1 MASSSLSPRRPCP
14 AERGPGAIRRRS
26 NAPVIALDTSVLV
39 ASFSTWHEAHD
50 AALRATRED
59 AWLPAHV
66 LLESY
71 SILTRMPEPYR
82 AAPDVVAEYLRKQW
96 GERILVPATGLL
108 QQAPQILASHGVPGG
123 STYDALVGL
132 TAREGGCSLLT
143 LDLRARR
150 TYDALGVEYRVL
162 R

>member
-1 MASSSLSPRRPCP
+1 M
-14 AERGPGAIRRRS
+14 
-26 NAPVIALDTSVLV
+26 IALDTSVLV

-108 QQAPQILASHGVPGG
+108 QQAPQILASHGVPGVPHTTH
-123 STYDALVGL
+123 SSA
-132 TAREGGCSLLT
+132 
-143 LDLRARR
+143 
-150 TYDALGVEYRVL
+150 
-162 R
+162 